1 MAHPAQ
7 DGVGDTPHESDLT
20 ASGGPGSTIPEAE
33 TGPAPG
39 RSAWDAK
46 RVALTAV
53 AIVAI
58 AFIFFKA
65 VEDPKRF
72 VVVTLNGTT
81 LAALYFVVASG
92 FTLIFGL
99 MRVVNMAHGSL
110 YLLGGYLCLEMQN
123 KWFIDKPKGGGG
135 FTLGIGGAE
144 DEATIGL
151 LGWIIPLLLATAI
164 IGIIGVVIQQ
174 VFLRW
179 NQGQDLRQ
187 ALITI
192 ALSVII
198 ADQMLAAYGGISK
211 DIKTPT
217 DWPTSITLPADIRFG
232 FFRGVIVLGAAL
244 LIAFGLWY
252 IIKRTRFGKIVR
264 AGVDDRDMV
273 SALGINVQLIFAFA
287 FLLGALLAGF
297 GGVLGGTMIS
307 LAPGQDTAFL
317 LNSLIVVIIG
327 GMGSLGGAAIGA
339 LALGLVDAYA
349 DVYLTFG
356 DTDLTN
362 YSILVTFALLVA
374 VLAVRPL
381 GLFGRPA

>member
-1 MAHPAQ
+1 MEETAADRTGKEPAQ
-7 DGVGDTPHESDLT
+7 AQDASAKVTTGGVTEAPQ
-20 ASGGPGSTIPEAE
+20 ASRWSPGWT
-33 TGPAPG
+33 
-39 RSAWDAK
+39 
-46 RVALTAV
+46 
-53 AIVAI
+53 
-58 AFIFFKA
+58 
-65 VEDPKRF
+65 PKRIAAAAAVVLF
-72 VVVTLNGTT
+72 VGWLVVKAADDPRRFAVVTLNGLT
-81 LAALYFVVASG
+81 LAALFFVVASG

-110 YLLGGYLCLEMQN
+110 YLLGGYLALQMQES
-123 KWFIDKPKGGGG
+123 WFKDDSG
-135 FTLGIGGAE
+135 LGLSLSGS
-144 DEATIGL
+144 DETRYSL
-151 LGWIIPLLLATAI
+151 LAWIVPLLLATAI
-164 IGIIGVVIQQ
+164 IGIVGVLVQQ

-192 ALSVII
+192 ALSVIF

-211 DIKTPT
+211 DIKTPS
-217 DWPTSITLPADIRFG
+217 DWPTSITLPGEVRFG
-232 FFRGVIVLGAAL
+232 FFRGVVVLGAAL
-244 LIAFGLWY
+244 LIAAALWY
-252 IIKRTRFGKIVR
+252 IIKRT
-264 AGVDDRDMV
+264 
-273 SALGINVQLIFAFA
+273 
-287 FLLGALLAGF
+287 GF

-349 DVYLTFG
+349 DVYLVIG
-356 DTDLTN
+356 GTDLTN
-362 YSILVTFALLVA
+362 YSILVTFALLVG

>member
-1 MAHPAQ
+1 MSGAPQTAPA
-7 DGVGDTPHESDLT
+7 TP
-20 ASGGPGSTIPEAE
+20 AAAE
-33 TGPAPG
+33 TQETPRGAG
-39 RSAWDAK
+39 WSKR
-46 RVALTAV
+46 RVALALLAAAV
-53 AIVAI
+53 GVWLIV
-58 AFIFFKA
+58 KA
-65 VEDPKRF
+65 SEDLRQF
-72 VVVTLNGTT
+72 AVVTLNGIT
-81 LAALYFVVASG
+81 LAALFFVVASG

-110 YLLGGYLCLEMQN
+110 YLLGGYLALEMQDA
-123 KWFIDKPKGGGG
+123 WFTEDTG
-135 FTLGIGGAE
+135 LGLSLSGAGTGE
-144 DEATIGL
+144 YDLIS
-151 LGWIIPLLLATAI
+151 WVVPLLLATAI
-164 IGIIGVVIQQ
+164 IGLLGVLIQQ

-192 ALSVII
+192 ALSVIF
-198 ADQMLAAYGGISK
+198 ADQMLAAFGGISK
-211 DIKTPT
+211 DIQVPT
-217 DWPTSITLPADIRFG
+217 AWPESITLPGDVRFG
-232 FFRGVIVLGAAL
+232 FFRGVIVLGAAVL
-244 LIAFGLWY
+244 VGLGLWWL
-252 IIKRTRFGKIVR
+252 ITRTRFGKIVR

-273 SALGINVQLIFAFA
+273 SALGINVQLVFAAA
-287 FLLGALLAGF
+287 FFLGALLAGL

-307 LAPGQDTAFL
+307 LAPGEDTSFL

-349 DVYLTFG
+349 DVYLVFG

-362 YSILVTFALLVA
+362 YSILVTFGLLVA